1 MSEKQRNDWMEE
13 ANQIAAQCWCD
24 PETENKEMDVT
35 LAGAVARR
43 IAFWMETAAQNER
56 NSDYYRGLLVECG
69 EAIGHEAFVQDD
81 GGISED
87 VLCAK
92 VPELVRGLTHT
103 RKALKDFREEVKEV
117 VDGLDVGYCGTD
129 YAVKALSAALNR
141 AVKEEKGEKQQMLA
155 EKYTVDR
162 EEGTETYCLWEEDE
176 VIKTGSLDTIL
187 ETIRNIARQPYYQ
200 AAVEQLKRDEAKAR
214 PHYKPTH
221 ESEYDVLADGST
233 GR

>member
-1 MSEKQRNDWMEE
+1 MEE

-92 VPELVRGLTHT
+92 VPELVRGLTRTH
-103 RKALKDFREEVKEV
+103 KAPEGLRKEV
-117 VDGLDVGYCGTD
+117 NCVANTVIMFSKPGISRVLRD
-129 YAVKALSAALNR
+129 ALNWAER
-141 AVKEEKGEKQQMLA
+141 AEKGGE
-155 EKYTVDR
+155 R
-162 EEGTETYCLWEEDE
+162 
-176 VIKTGSLDTIL
+176 DTPRL
-187 ETIRNIARQPYYQ
+187 LVA
-200 AAVEQLKRDEAKAR
+200 
-214 PHYKPTH
+214 
-221 ESEYDVLADGST
+221 DVLTAWDDLPNDEGAKPDTLKMTLEKWEPIVEHSLQLVNQIQST
-233 GR
+233 